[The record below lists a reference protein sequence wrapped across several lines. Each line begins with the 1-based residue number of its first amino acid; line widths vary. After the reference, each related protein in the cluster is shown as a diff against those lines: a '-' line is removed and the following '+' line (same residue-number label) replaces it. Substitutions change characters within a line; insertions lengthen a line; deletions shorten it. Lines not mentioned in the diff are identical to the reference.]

1 MIMIKQLTVII
12 INIDE
17 EDSEGLII
25 IPRKGERSFYWKIMM
40 EVLFGNKRF
49 KNQSEYNIIL
59 SANFIFV

>member
-1 MIMIKQLTVII
+1 M